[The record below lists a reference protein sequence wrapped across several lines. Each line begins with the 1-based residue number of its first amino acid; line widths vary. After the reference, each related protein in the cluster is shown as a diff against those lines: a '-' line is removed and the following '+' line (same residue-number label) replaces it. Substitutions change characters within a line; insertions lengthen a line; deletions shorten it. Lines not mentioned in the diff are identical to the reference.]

1 MMDVY
6 KNFMNPKKNGK
17 DCPKCGEELWDTRP
31 YLQLNS
37 NPPKKEVHCEKCNYK
52 GYRIASTTHL

>member
-6 KNFMNPKKNGK
+6 KNFMDPKKNGK

-52 GYRIASTTHL
+52 GYRIA